1 MPLVTGGITGNI
13 GLALFFFS
21 RRLRICSR
29 FTRGKWWREG
39 KKKEEEGVLP
49 SFRSY
54 SRFLLNR
61 EGREYVSRFLRA
73 YFGSYFFLFSEQLEF
88 QQANAVE
95 HVIILVDVTNILGLG
110 CQIQEHF

>member
-39 KKKEEEGVLP
+39 EKKEEEGVLP

-61 EGREYVSRFLRA
+61 EGREYVSEILESLFWKL
-73 YFGSYFFLFSEQLEF
+73 FFSFF
-88 QQANAVE
+88 
-95 HVIILVDVTNILGLG
+95 
-110 CQIQEHF
+110 

>member
-1 MPLVTGGITGNI
+1 M
-13 GLALFFFS
+13 
-21 RRLRICSR
+21 
-29 FTRGKWWREG
+29 
-39 KKKEEEGVLP
+39 P

-73 YFGSYFFLFSEQLEF
+73 YFGSYFFLFFEQLEF

-95 HVIILVDVTNILGLG
+95 HVIILVDVTNMLGLG

>member
-39 KKKEEEGVLP
+39 KEKEEEGVLP
-49 SFRSY
+49 SFHS

>member
-1 MPLVTGGITGNI
+1 M
-13 GLALFFFS
+13 A
-21 RRLRICSR
+21 
-29 FTRGKWWREG
+29 RGE
-39 KKKEEEGVLP
+39 KKEEKGVLP

>member
-1 MPLVTGGITGNI
+1 M
-13 GLALFFFS
+13 A
-21 RRLRICSR
+21 
-29 FTRGKWWREG
+29 RGE
-39 KKKEEEGVLP
+39 KKEEKGVLP

-73 YFGSYFFLFSEQLEF
+73 YFGSYFFLFFEQLEF

-95 HVIILVDVTNILGLG
+95 HIIILVDVILGLG